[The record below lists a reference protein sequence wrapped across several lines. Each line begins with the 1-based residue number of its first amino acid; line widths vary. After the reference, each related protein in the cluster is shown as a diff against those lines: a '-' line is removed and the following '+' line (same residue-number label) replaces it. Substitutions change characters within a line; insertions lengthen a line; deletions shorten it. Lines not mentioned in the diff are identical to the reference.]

1 MERMLRTRLVTG
13 VVLAAVFGAGVLL
26 GLALDRSLA
35 APPAGEMVRAD
46 GGQGTADQGRRH
58 PLYEQVGTSAEQ
70 KVRIDSIV
78 GNYRSAM
85 KALHAEF
92 RAAYNP
98 RYEAL
103 VAETRTAIKG
113 VLTPE
118 QVQKYDSVVAEYE
131 QRRGGRSSRDDR
143 E

>member
-1 MERMLRTRLVTG
+1 M
-13 VVLAAVFGAGVLL
+13 AQ
-26 GLALDRSLA
+26 
-35 APPAGEMVRAD
+35 AD

-118 QVQKYDSVVAEYE
+118 QAQKYDSVVAEYE
-131 QRRGGRSSRDDR
+131 QRRGERSSRDDR

>member
-1 MERMLRTRLVTG
+1 MERMLRTKLVTG
-13 VVLAAVFGAGVLL
+13 VVVAVVFGAGMLL

-35 APPAGEMVRAD
+35 ATPTEEVAEANGARGAE
-46 GGQGTADQGRRH
+46 DQGRRH
-58 PLYEQVGTSAEQ
+58 PLYEQVGTTAEQ

-78 GNYRSAM
+78 GDYRSAM

-92 RAAYNP
+92 SAAYNP

-103 VAETRTAIKG
+103 LADTRTAIKG

-118 QVQKYDSVVAEYE
+118 QAQKYDSVVVEYE
-131 QRRGGRSSRDDR
+131 RRRAERSSRGNR